1 MSIFIGFQVL
11 IQDFNIKVMSEKYS
25 GMTVNERLYVSGKM
39 DEFDHAIKEKD
50 TEKVKIILIEVEVD
64 EASIKATLKEY
75 GLVS

>member
-1 MSIFIGFQVL
+1 
-11 IQDFNIKVMSEKYS
+11 
-25 GMTVNERLYVSGKM
+25 M